1 MRGLIALLLLWP
13 GAALAHGGD
22 TPGWQFD
29 PLVLLPL
36 LAFLALYLGGLLRL
50 GGRARRLA
58 APAAAWLTGWLL
70 LAGALL
76 SPLHVLGELMFTA
89 HMVEHELVMAVAA
102 PLLVLGRPM
111 AVALWAFPPAARRRI
126 GRGARGLRRPWHF
139 LTHPAIATFLHGA
152 AIWAWHVPPV
162 FDAVLGHP
170 MLHRAQHLSFLL
182 SALLFWWAML
192 RRARPL
198 VAVADLFLT
207 MLHTGLLGT
216 LLVLAPRV
224 LYGVQTAEAARFGL
238 TPLEDQQLAG
248 LVMWVPGGVIYA
260 GAALALLGQALQ
272 RGGRRHAL
280 A

>member
-1 MRGLIALLLLWP
+1 MRGLTALLLLWP

-22 TPGWQFD
+22 APGWQFD
-29 PLVLLPL
+29 PLVAGPL
-36 LAFLALYLGGLLRL
+36 LGFLTLYLGGLARL
-50 GGRARRLA
+50 GRRAARLA
-58 APAAAWLTGWLL
+58 APAAAWLTGWLV

-76 SPLHVLGELMFTA
+76 SPLHGLGELMFTA

-126 GRGARGLRRPWHF
+126 GRGARALRLPWRW
-139 LTHPAIATFLHGA
+139 LTHPAAATFLHGA
-152 AIWAWHVPPV
+152 AIWLWHVPAL
-162 FDAVLGHP
+162 FDAVIGHAG
-170 MLHRAQHLSFLL
+170 LHRAQHLSFLL

-192 RRARPL
+192 RRAKPL
-198 VAVADLFLT
+198 VAVADLFVT

-248 LVMWVPGGVIYA
+248 LVMWVPGGVVYA
-260 GAALALLGQALQ
+260 AAALLLLGRALQ
-272 RGGRRHAL
+272 RGGRRHAP